1 MFKSSK
7 RGSGDF
13 STQPLRKN
21 MDATDSRASVN
32 KNTVSRPHHRIGSK
46 LHQAQFIILGLST
59 ASLLAA
65 CGSSSS
71 AASSTKATT
80 SASAA
85 SASTASETKVPLVV
99 YAAEGYDQAEVKAFQ
114 AATGIPTKLV
124 DHSTGTLLAKIQAE
138 GNSPQWGLL
147 WTDGDAAYAA
157 LDQQGMLVRGF
168 EPTTGQLTSLG
179 QKLVPV
185 DKSYIPTGLTM
196 AGAIIYN
203 SQVVSNPPTSW
214 TQLTQPKWKGAVGM
228 NNPAISGPTY
238 SVVAGIMSQ
247 LGGVS
252 QGEQFFKSLAANGVH
267 IYSTNKV
274 TLTAL
279 LQGQIKLAIV
289 QNSAGIGFEY
299 KYPQL
304 KVAYPKY
311 VTDLPSVIGI
321 DAKVSKAEQ
330 KEAEQFANFVY
341 SPRGQQVMLSGD
353 PHGDS
358 LFFPIIQGTSQHK
371 LVPPLSSIPVQ
382 FIDPKVW
389 GPRESSI
396 NQWFTANVVNG

>member
-13 STQPLRKN
+13 STQPLHRN
-21 MDATDSRASVN
+21 MDVTDSRASVN
-32 KNTVSRPHHRIGSK
+32 KNTVSRPYHRIGSR
-46 LHQAQFIILGLST
+46 LHQAQFIILGLSA

-124 DHSTGTLLAKIQAE
+124 DHSTGTLLAKMQAE

-157 LDQQGMLVRGF
+157 LDQEGMLVRGF

-179 QKLVPV
+179 KKLVPV